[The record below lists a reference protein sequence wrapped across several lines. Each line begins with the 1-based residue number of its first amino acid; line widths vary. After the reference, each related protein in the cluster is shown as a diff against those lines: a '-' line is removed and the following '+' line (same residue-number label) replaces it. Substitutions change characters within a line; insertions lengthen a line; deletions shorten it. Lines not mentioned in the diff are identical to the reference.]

1 MQRKLYFRIRLAE
14 LANELG
20 HDLIASCR
28 DKANPEQTNFSV
40 CGQTCPMNGLLQ
52 LDNCGGS
59 VSRKANPAAVG
70 FCFTAVPL
78 EERNTDLFLKR
89 LDLER
94 EGRLTEMN
102 QLCSTT
108 DVQSLGDGEKGF
120 DVAGFHLPLYLGIK
134 SQDINNSIL
143 QITLLGV

>member
-40 CGQTCPMNGLLQ
+40 CGQTCPTNCLLQ
-52 LDNCGGS
+52 LDNCGSS
-59 VSRKANPAAVG
+59 VVPKGESCRSKFCFAAVP
-70 FCFTAVPL
+70 V
-78 EERNTDLFLKR
+78 EEFDADLFLKR